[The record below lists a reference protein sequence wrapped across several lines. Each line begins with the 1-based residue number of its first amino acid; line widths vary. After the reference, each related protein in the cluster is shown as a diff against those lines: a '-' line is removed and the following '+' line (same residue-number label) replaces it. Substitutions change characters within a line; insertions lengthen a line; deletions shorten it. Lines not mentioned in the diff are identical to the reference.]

1 MYIGAAMA
9 NMLLQFL
16 GLGGKPKWVADYCII
31 CRDIQSHE
39 LLPVPKGSQ
48 FSSYPDIECS
58 ACGVRSRVSSSR
70 YLGAD
75 TERGKRI
82 GDLMAST
89 FPALPL
95 ECADRVIWE
104 IGAIQGRLTTSERE
118 LAIQEPFEAVS
129 YLTKPKRKNVLFI
142 AIGGLFFMA
151 LAAALVSI
159 LFSSVPALPSD
170 PKALKNAMII
180 ACLCGAV
187 VPLLISDWRG
197 RRKAAKKIEPLLAR
211 SLHPLN
217 PTEAELRQVR
227 DWTKAKDLPIRRCF
241 SLRRLQKQIALC
253 EDSSLTNV
261 DEVHLLEKAEA
272 MRSDL
277 GKNGAVPI
285 GGTPSPAPHDEPT

>member
-1 MYIGAAMA
+1 
-9 NMLLQFL
+9 MLLRYL
-16 GLGGKPKWVADYCII
+16 GLGRKPKWVADYCII
-31 CRDIQSHE
+31 CRDIQTHE
-39 LLPVPKGSQ
+39 LLPIPKGAQ

-70 YLGAD
+70 YLRAD
-75 TERGKRI
+75 TERGESI
-82 GDLMAST
+82 DDLMAST
-89 FPALPL
+89 FPTLPL
-95 ECADRVIWE
+95 ECADRVLWE
-104 IGAIQGRLTTSERE
+104 IGAIHGRLTTSERE

-129 YLTKPKRKNVLFI
+129 YLTKPKRKNVFFI

-151 LAAALVSI
+151 LTAALVSI

-170 PKALKNAMII
+170 PKTLKNAMII

-217 PTEAELRQVR
+217 PTAAELRQVR

-241 SLRRLQKQIALC
+241 SLRRLQKQIARC
-253 EDSSLTNV
+253 EDTSLMNV
-261 DEVHLLEKAEA
+261 DGVHLLEKAEA
-272 MRSDL
+272 IRLDS
-277 GKNGAVPI
+277 GKSRTEPI
-285 GGTPSPAPHDEPT
+285 GGPTSPTPSDDET